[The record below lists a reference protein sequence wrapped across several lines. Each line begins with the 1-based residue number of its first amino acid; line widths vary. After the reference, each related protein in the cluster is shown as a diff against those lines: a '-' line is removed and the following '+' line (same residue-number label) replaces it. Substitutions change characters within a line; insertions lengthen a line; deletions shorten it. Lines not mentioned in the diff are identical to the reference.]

1 MDTVVDGKIAGK
13 TIREYCRGDLGFSSS
28 MLKKLKF
35 SENGILINGSF
46 VTVRHIL
53 KEGEI
58 LSLALEDKEEDTS
71 PYIIPVDI
79 PIEILYS
86 DKDLTAVNK
95 PPNMPAHPSFGHRD
109 DTVANALAYLNRG
122 KPYVFRPVNR
132 LDRDTSGVMLVAN
145 SKTAA
150 YTLYKSMTGGLIKKT
165 YIALLEGHLNKKRGV
180 IESYMRRCEDSII
193 KREECPRGEGKYART
208 EYRVMAESESY
219 SLVEAHPETGRTHQ
233 LRLHFASSGAPI
245 VGDSL
250 YGKSSEF
257 IDRHALHASEVR
269 IKFSPDSDE
278 LTVKAPLPDDI
289 EKLCRRFFSAN
300 S

>member
-1 MDTVVDGKIAGK
+1 
-13 TIREYCRGDLGFSSS
+13 
-28 MLKKLKF
+28 
-35 SENGILINGSF
+35 
-46 VTVRHIL
+46 
-53 KEGEI
+53 
-58 LSLALEDKEEDTS
+58 
-71 PYIIPVDI
+71 
-79 PIEILYS
+79 
-86 DKDLTAVNK
+86 
-95 PPNMPAHPSFGHRD
+95 MPAHPSFGHRD

-145 SKTAA
+145 NKTAA

-208 EYRVMAESESY
+208 EYRVTAESERY

-250 YGKSSEF
+250 YGNPSEF
-257 IDRHALHASEVR
+257 IDRHALHASEVKIR
-269 IKFSPDSDE
+269 LSPDSDE

-289 EKLCRRFFSAN
+289 EKLCRKFFSAN